1 MYCCMSCKMWC
12 EIFITN
18 HVMQE
23 YFVAAV
29 QEEELVELWGE
40 TLSVFCICVC
50 VFVCVFVYMRVCA
63 SACPADVSFCR
74 SWLSSDEKF
83 NRRRRLSSD
92 DTNGKSRIPGILN
105 KSQDSFTP
113 SQPLFHKLP
122 VQAFTLSAGT
132 SQRTS
137 RKSFQNLNPN
147 LEWGFLLVL
156 NLLIFRKYKIWSIYL
171 ICIRGKDL
179 APLVR

>member
-40 TLSVFCICVC
+40 TLCVFFICVC
-50 VFVCVFVYMRVCA
+50 VCLCVCA
-63 SACPADVSFCR
+63 CPCPADVSFCR

-122 VQAFTLSAGT
+122 VQAFTLSART
-132 SQRTS
+132 SQRTFQETVVRTS
-137 RKSFQNLNPN
+137 RNRS
-147 LEWGFLLVL
+147 WGANQQYQLLQ
-156 NLLIFRKYKIWSIYL
+156 
-171 ICIRGKDL
+171 L
-179 APLVR
+179 AYCCKAC

>member
-12 EIFITN
+12 EIFIQI
-18 HVMQE
+18 MSCKS
-23 YFVAAV
+23 
-29 QEEELVELWGE
+29 
-40 TLSVFCICVC
+40 TLSQQSKRRSWLSCEEKHSVSFLF
-50 VFVCVFVYMRVCA
+50 VFVFVFVYIRV
-63 SACPADVSFCR
+63 SACPVDVSFCR

-122 VQAFTLSAGT
+122 VQAFTLSART
-132 SQRTS
+132 SQRT
-137 RKSFQNLNPN
+137 RVF
-147 LEWGFLLVL
+147 
-156 NLLIFRKYKIWSIYL
+156 KIWIL
-171 ICIRGKDL
+171 IWNMRFPSCL
-179 APLVR
+179 ELVDF

>member
-1 MYCCMSCKMWC
+1 MDVYRCSYVPLRFENNILYYKMYFFSCIVVCPARCDVKYLLQIMSCKS
-12 EIFITN
+12 
-18 HVMQE
+18 
-23 YFVAAV
+23 
-29 QEEELVELWGE
+29 
-40 TLSVFCICVC
+40 TLSQQSKRRSWLSCEEKHSVSFLF
-50 VFVCVFVYMRVCA
+50 VFVFVFVYMRVC
-63 SACPADVSFCR
+63 ACPADVSFCR

-122 VQAFTLSAGT
+122 VQAFTLSART

-137 RKSFQNLNPN
+137 AKV
-147 LEWGFLLVL
+147 FLV
-156 NLLIFRKYKIWSIYL
+156 KI
-171 ICIRGKDL
+171 
-179 APLVR
+179 